1 MITLKGRALLALAL
15 ALSASG
21 TAWAQ
26 GGRCTRETLPVKGT
40 PLTVSYCVSA
50 ETAAASGHDLPV
62 AVTET
67 YSTSRGSFSQQ
78 NTLQFIAGETVSRVI
93 EDVALAR
100 LGLEGTLHLTLVY
113 RGGLVRV
120 ESALLTPGAITIK

>member
-1 MITLKGRALLALAL
+1 MTNLNARAFLALAL
-15 ALSASG
+15 ALSATG
-21 TAWAQ
+21 TAGAQ
-26 GGRCTRETLPVKGT
+26 GGRCTRETLPVKGL
-40 PLTVSYCVSA
+40 PLTVSYCVAA
-50 ETAAASGHDLPV
+50 ETSATSGHDLPV
-62 AVTET
+62 QVSEN

-78 NTLQFIAGETVSRVI
+78 STLQFIAGESVSRVI

>member
-1 MITLKGRALLALAL
+1 MTNISGRAFLALVL
-15 ALSASG
+15 ALSAAG
-21 TAWAQ
+21 TAAAQ
-26 GGRCTRETLPVKGT
+26 AGRCTRETFPVKGL

-50 ETAAASGHDLPV
+50 ETTAASGHDLPV
-62 AVTET
+62 AVIEN

-78 NTLQFIAGETVSRVI
+78 STLQFIAGESVSRVI
-93 EDVALAR
+93 EDVALAK

-113 RGGLVRV
+113 HGGLVRV